1 MYLSPMPEPGDTK
14 DQIMDKFTAYTPF
27 IARLLLAALFLV
39 GGLGKL
45 ADVPGFAG
53 YLAMGGLPGF
63 LAWPAVLF
71 EIAVGVSMI
80 IGFQTRIMA
89 LLAAGFCVVT
99 ALLYHFNFADQMQSI
114 MFLKNLGL
122 AGGFLMV
129 FTHGAGKL
137 AIDKA

>member
-1 MYLSPMPEPGDTK
+1 MQKLTE
-14 DQIMDKFTAYTPF
+14 YTPF
-27 IARLLLAALFLV
+27 VARLLLSVLFLL
-39 GGLGKL
+39 GGFGKL
-45 ADVPGFAG
+45 ADVQGFAG

-63 LAWPAVLF
+63 LAWPAILF
-71 EIAVGVSMI
+71 EIAVGLSMI
-80 IGFQTRIMA
+80 LGFQARIMG

-99 ALLYHFNFADQMQSI
+99 ALLYHNNFADQMQMI